1 MNNIPVHAPLFPPDL
16 NYGSDDAE
24 GVSILVEV
32 DEKPIR
38 DLLQPT
44 PFEFVSPHAWI
55 EIMTLNSAFGV
66 APFAGGGVILPAR
79 YGDTVGGY
87 YAFCYIDT
95 DEALALG
102 REPFGYPKKCAESQ
116 VRRTGQAVTAEMIRK
131 DAHVEVSVVLDD
143 ASRDIPSVPRYPH
156 FLLQVLPG
164 AESPEVLLK
173 RVVAWDTNA
182 TSRMEVAMGEGAIEI
197 RDTSAGNELAWLKSA
212 RALVGSYA
220 CGAFRGAY
228 GKVLGTIE
236 VGSELRGVLT
246 RHRTQAAE

>member
-55 EIMTLNSAFGV
+55 EIMTLNSVFGV
-66 APFAGGGVILPAR
+66 APFAGGGVILPSR

-102 REPFGYPKKCAESQ
+102 REPFGYPKKYAESQ

-131 DAHVEVSVVLDD
+131 DAHVEVSVVL
-143 ASRDIPSVPRYPH
+143 
-156 FLLQVLPG
+156 
-164 AESPEVLLK
+164 LK
-173 RVVAWDTNA
+173 RVVARDTNA

-197 RDTSAGNELAWLKSA
+197 RDTSAGNELAWLKGA

-246 RHRTQAAE
+246 GHRTQAAE